1 MRLLQSRRVPWTGD
15 LHLLEDYFSRF
26 FAKFVEILAI
36 SFATAC
42 SAYLIAHFMGPPPAA
57 MPTPAAVSV
66 GSATATAVEAPKNP
80 PAQPA
85 PPVAAAAVEEQRP
98 APRPVTD
105 GPAAQPA
112 VKAAKAATSSA
123 PSAPVSKDVKTS
135 TGAARG
141 EKSAEALA
149 RAALANL
156 DADRTSPP
164 EAPIRRAST
173 STSPVAAAPVE
184 VVPRPSDL
192 PPPPPRP
199 AEMQPP
205 PAAAE
210 APPRHVATVD
220 PLAPDVGAPLE
231 IAAPRS
237 ETPAEEAKGLFAL
250 PKRVFGLLRPGTPS
264 TAGEAPPRPPLPVGT
279 AAPE

>member
-1 MRLLQSRRVPWTGD
+1 

-42 SAYLIAHFMGPPPAA
+42 SAYLISHFVGPPPAA
-57 MPTPAAVSV
+57 VPPPGVASV
-66 GSATATAVEAPKNP
+66 GSAAPTAVVAAKSGATKSP

-85 PPVAAAAVEEQRP
+85 PSLAAAAVDEQRP

-112 VKAAKAATSSA
+112 VKAAKAAASSA
-123 PSAPVSKDVKTS
+123 PPAPASKDVKTS

-156 DADRTSPP
+156 DADRTPPP
-164 EAPIRRAST
+164 EAPTRRAPT
-173 STSPVAAAPVE
+173 STSAVAATPVE
-184 VVPRPSDL
+184 VVPRPTDL
-192 PPPPPRP
+192 PPLPPRP

-220 PLAPDVGAPLE
+220 PQPPDVGAPLE

-237 ETPAEEAKGLFAL
+237 ETPAEEARGLFAL

-264 TAGEAPPRPPLPVGT
+264 TAGEAPRPPLPVGT